1 MFIFQRPA
9 TSGRSVGRKHNIVDK
24 DYFRAMNVEKLVEK
38 NLSVQKGMHKQSAS
52 MNKFKSKSQLIM
64 EEFERPQI
72 SSEKEYM
79 IDKVVRMRGKLGRF
93 GVDHSEILNFEF
105 E

>member
-1 MFIFQRPA
+1 
-9 TSGRSVGRKHNIVDK
+9 
-24 DYFRAMNVEKLVEK
+24 
-38 NLSVQKGMHKQSAS
+38 